1 MKFPVDKTI
10 VFSFKSSCD
19 ILVFCVFEFVY
30 HCPEENSMNLKP
42 CGCSK
47 TEFRRVFNILIVFIV
62 KMFAK
67 FIVLKR
73 PNFRQLLSRGYRRL
87 MRLKEEK
94 DSKHSP
100 GEKQNDLNARSK
112 TKLKSILAVVE
123 NGMLKQRKAFTDL
136 RIITL
141 SKQTSLTEI
150 ICKSFVY
157 RFSAREGVLSKITHD

>member
-1 MKFPVDKTI
+1 MKLPWIKQYYLLLRAVVIF
-10 VFSFKSSCD
+10 
-19 ILVFCVFEFVY
+19 LVFHVFEIVY

-62 KMFAK
+62 KMLSR

-73 PNFRQLLSRGYRRL
+73 LNFRQLLSRGYRRL

>member
-1 MKFPVDKTI
+1 
-10 VFSFKSSCD
+10 
-19 ILVFCVFEFVY
+19 
-30 HCPEENSMNLKP
+30 
-42 CGCSK
+42 
-47 TEFRRVFNILIVFIV
+47 
-62 KMFAK
+62 
-67 FIVLKR
+67 
-73 PNFRQLLSRGYRRL
+73 

-100 GEKQNDLNARSK
+100 EEKQNDLNARSK